1 LGEQEKK
8 TDIKQN
14 TADKMRALFTSKDE
28 QKRRKEEQSLQ
39 TKQSHSVD
47 ESRMQQFLSKM
58 RTLFTS
64 KDEQKRRKEEQ
75 SLQTKQSHSVDES
88 RMQQSLSKMRTLFL
102 IPEVR
107 DQYLQEFA
115 KRKQ

>member
-14 TADKMRALFTSKDE
+14 TADKMRA
-28 QKRRKEEQSLQ
+28 
-39 TKQSHSVD
+39 
-47 ESRMQQFLSKM
+47 
-58 RTLFTS
+58 LFTS